1 MYTDGPLLIVAG
13 AGAGKTKTITHR
25 IIHLI
30 HKGINPERILA
41 VTFTNK
47 AAREMKERIFDLLE
61 KREQGNKINIDNF
74 GNFMNTPY
82 VSTFHSLGVKII
94 KENAS
99 LLNLTKHFSIL
110 DESDSISIIKE

>member
-1 MYTDGPLLIVAG
+1 MLYLESLNEKQKEAILYTDGPLLIVAG

-47 AAREMKERIFDLLE
+47 E
-61 KREQGNKINIDNF
+61 
-74 GNFMNTPY
+74 
-82 VSTFHSLGVKII
+82 H
-94 KENAS
+94 
-99 LLNLTKHFSIL
+99 KHCL
-110 DESDSISIIKE
+110 A